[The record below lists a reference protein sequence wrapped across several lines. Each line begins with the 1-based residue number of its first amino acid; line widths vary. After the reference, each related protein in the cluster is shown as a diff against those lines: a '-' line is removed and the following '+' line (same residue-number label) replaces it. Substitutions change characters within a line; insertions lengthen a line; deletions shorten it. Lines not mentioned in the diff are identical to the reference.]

1 VKTESRTALLIIGL
15 CWPLAFWAIQL
26 VEPIPQ
32 ELSYHAFADTGSW
45 FGLPN
50 FWNVLT
56 NLALVGAG
64 CLGLRALQQQHAI
77 AKVVAKHM
85 ARPLG
90 EAIFFWGLILTGF
103 GSAYYHYAPDNQSLL
118 WDRLPMTVAF
128 MALFVTLLGHSFE
141 RRITQ
146 SFLPLALIVG
156 AASVLFWFYGET
168 QGAGDLR
175 YYVVVQFL
183 PMLMIPIIL
192 LRWPPATLQLGW
204 LWSMLLLYLAA
215 KVFEYFDSQI
225 AEYLPFQ
232 LTGHAL
238 KHLFAGAAGL
248 AFRSA
253 LMCKTAIND

>member
-1 VKTESRTALLIIGL
+1 MKTESRTALLVIGL
-15 CWPLAFWAIQL
+15 CWPLAFLAIQL

-32 ELSYHAFADTGSW
+32 DQSYHAFAATGSW

-56 NLALVGAG
+56 NLALVIAG
-64 CLGLRALQQQHAI
+64 GFGLTTLRQQTWQ
-77 AKVVAKHM
+77 
-85 ARPLG
+85 RNTNG

-103 GSAYYHYAPDNQSLL
+103 GSAYYHYAPDNQTLL

-128 MALFVTLLGHSFE
+128 MGLFVALLGHSFHQK
-141 RRITQ
+141 ITQ
-146 SFLPLALIVG
+146 RFMPLALVVG
-156 AASVLFWFYGET
+156 AASVIYWFQGENR
-168 QGAGDLR
+168 GAGDLR

-183 PMLMIPIIL
+183 PMLLIPVIL
-192 LRWPPATLQLGW
+192 LRWPPATLQVKW

-215 KVFEYFDSQI
+215 KFCEYFDTQI
-225 AEYLPFQ
+225 AESLPFM

-248 AFRSA
+248 AFAKSYTSGVSA
-253 LMCKTAIND
+253 